1 MRRVCETD
9 NKPEV
14 IKYND
19 KILEKE
25 TSKLTANVKMPN
37 KMPNQNLNKI
47 YDNSIESSV
56 LSSKSLLT
64 PRKQPTNDNL
74 SSMLF
79 T

>member
-1 MRRVCETD
+1 MRRVSKT
-9 NKPEV
+9 N
-14 IKYND
+14 IKFGVTNYND